1 MPYTLD
7 KYNLGNRI
15 IRDDKGNVVIS
26 KPIPFLRTEKLKLEK
41 EMIEIL
47 NKLNTAQPKNHF
59 IKRKGI
65 QTESEIKKI
74 VSI

>member
-47 NKLNTAQPKNHF
+47 NKLNTAQPKTKQGGDDGNC
-59 IKRKGI
+59 I
-65 QTESEIKKI
+65 
-74 VSI
+74 

>member
-47 NKLNTAQPKNHF
+47 NKLNTAQPKTKQGGDDSNELEAP
-59 IKRKGI
+59 
-65 QTESEIKKI
+65 T
-74 VSI
+74 VY

>member
-47 NKLNTAQPKNHF
+47 NKLNTAQPKT
-59 IKRKGI
+59 KQGGDDAKLR
-65 QTESEIKKI
+65 
-74 VSI
+74 

>member
-1 MPYTLD
+1 VQTEIVCPGPKLRGGKMPYTLD

-47 NKLNTAQPKNHF
+47 NKLNTAQPKTNND
-59 IKRKGI
+59 
-65 QTESEIKKI
+65 
-74 VSI
+74 